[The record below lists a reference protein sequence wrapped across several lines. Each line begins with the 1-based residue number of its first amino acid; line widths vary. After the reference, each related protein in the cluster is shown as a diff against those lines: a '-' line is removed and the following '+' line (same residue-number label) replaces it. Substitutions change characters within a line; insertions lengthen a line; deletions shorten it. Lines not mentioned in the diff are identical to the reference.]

1 MFLALGLPWILES
14 IHYSAHRDHGDLME
28 NLCTEPSEIVFRIL
42 SVLYYSRGIILFL
55 IFVCKRSV
63 WMKLKRTEPFRRM
76 VSKIEKRKRRAE
88 IVKSGETL
96 ISMVDIK
103 DNAS

>member
-14 IHYSAHRDHGDLME
+14 IHYSAHRDHSIME
-28 NLCTEPSEIVFRIL
+28 NRCTEPSEILFRIL

-63 WMKLKRTEPFRRM
+63 WMKLKRTDPFRRL
-76 VSKIEKRKRRAE
+76 VSKVERRRRRTE

-96 ISMVDIK
+96 ISMIVIK
-103 DNAS
+103 DNA